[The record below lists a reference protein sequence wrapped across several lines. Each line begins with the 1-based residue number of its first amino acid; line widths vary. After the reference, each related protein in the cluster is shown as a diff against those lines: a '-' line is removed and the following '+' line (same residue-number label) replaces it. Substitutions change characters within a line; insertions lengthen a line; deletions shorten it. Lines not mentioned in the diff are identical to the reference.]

1 MTSEPAPPSAFYVP
15 YPTLLSI
22 RAIPQY
28 STTAIAMH
36 SATTILN
43 FNWFNLSRFAISR
56 HGEDRRKCLP
66 ISFRHKE

>member
-1 MTSEPAPPSAFYVP
+1 MASQPVPPSAFDFPHSTPLY
-15 YPTLLSI
+15 I
-22 RAIPQY
+22 RTILQY